1 MEVEFTRPVIQR
13 IPSSIRIQEQCRGV
27 PVIKITRV
35 YDDRVFLQGKSRN
48 DKTLKHVTFDT
59 QRKEKTLK
67 MSDARRCTQCSNT
80 NGSERVPCV
89 DNCLS
94 LMLPL
99 EVELNV
105 LGVVDQ
111 GMIDRGEMAKI
122 RRVGSRKR
130 NSAPDIFVDA
140 LPVQPQKARPRSFT
154 TGSDHDLTTLLN
166 RQSLQST
173 TLCSTELWLK
183 IPYLPNH

>member
-105 LGVVDQ
+105 LGVVANEIVRLIFLSMRCLFSRRKHDQ
-111 GMIDRGEMAKI
+111 GRSRLARIMTWPHYWTDSLYNQ
-122 RRVGSRKR
+122 RRYV
-130 NSAPDIFVDA
+130 
-140 LPVQPQKARPRSFT
+140 
-154 TGSDHDLTTLLN
+154 LLN
-166 RQSLQST
+166 SEESG
-173 TLCSTELWLK
+173 
-183 IPYLPNH
+183 

>member
-1 MEVEFTRPVIQR
+1 MADGSMEVEFTRPIIQG
-13 IPSSIRIQEQCRGV
+13 ISSSIRIQEQYYRV
-27 PVIKITRV
+27 PVIKITH
-35 YDDRVFLQGKSRN
+35 VFEERNVLQAKSRKE
-48 DKTLKHVTFDT
+48 KTVKHVTFK
-59 QRKEKTLK
+59 KESKGNTNE
-67 MSDARRCTQCSNT
+67 MSKSKRCAQCSSS
-80 NGSERVPCV
+80 SESQRVPCV

-111 GMIDRGEMAKI
+111 GMIDRGEMAKF

-130 NSAPDIFVDA
+130 NSAPDISVDT
-140 LPVQPQKARPRSFT
+140 LPVLPQKSRPRSFST
-154 TGSDHDLTTLLN
+154 TSEHDLTTLLN

-173 TLCSTELWLK
+173 TLCSTEL
-183 IPYLPNH
+183 